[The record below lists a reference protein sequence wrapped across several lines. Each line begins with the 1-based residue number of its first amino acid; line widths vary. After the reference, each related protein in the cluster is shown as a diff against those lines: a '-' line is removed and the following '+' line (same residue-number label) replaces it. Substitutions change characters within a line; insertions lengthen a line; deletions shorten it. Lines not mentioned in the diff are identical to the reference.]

1 MGNPFLLQACL
12 KLDKDKIPNSLEI
25 GKKYTFIKDKHR
37 IYQINIPM
45 DLRDNSWNAYGRCI
59 ITEYTL
65 GNNKTIGT
73 YVMVKIF
80 SDEQAKYVTDAYVSD
95 EEVENILKSI
105 E

>member
-12 KLDKDKIPNSLEI
+12 KINKDKIPNPLELA
-25 GKKYTFIKDKHR
+25 KKYSFTKDKHR

-45 DLRDNSWNAYGRCI
+45 DLRDDSWKAYGRCV

-65 GNNKTIGT
+65 GDNKTTGT

-80 SDEQAKYVTDAYVSD
+80 SDEQVKYVTDTYVSD
-95 EEVENILKSI
+95 EEVENVLSNIK
-105 E
+105 